1 VIYRPNL
8 VLPVILGFLILSCPD
23 IIALGSLNETEN
35 KAFLKSVHEIIG
47 CESCHLSGKADK
59 ISRSDL
65 PQMCGDCHPNQYK
78 EFSKSVHW
86 QGKGAVC
93 IDCHGSHDIRL
104 VRKPESKAYRSLV
117 CGTCHM
123 GPKEHF
129 DLGPHKAG
137 MERTGALACASCHGN
152 HNVQHPTIAAIEPA
166 CAGCH
171 SPDTAQFH
179 MGQKVKHLFDGA
191 RDSLSL
197 AASRLKVAD
206 NLGISTRK
214 AAQVANE
221 ARVGFTRARWV
232 WHSLD
237 MDKIQSEV
245 QYTNKTTERALATI
259 SSLLESHRWRRI
271 GLVAAWIIILV
282 NVILL
287 VLKKKQIE

>member
-1 VIYRPNL
+1 MIYRPNL
-8 VLPVILGFLILSCPD
+8 VLPVILGILILNCPD

-47 CESCHLSGKADK
+47 CESCHLPSKADK
-59 ISRSDL
+59 ISRSEL

-86 QGKGAVC
+86 LGKGAVC

-152 HNVQHPTIAAIEPA
+152 HNVQFPTIATIEPA

-171 SPDTAQFH
+171 SPDTPQFH
-179 MGQKVKHLFDGA
+179 MGQKVKHLFDSA

-197 AASRLKVAD
+197 AASRLKVVES
-206 NLGISTRK
+206 LGISTRK
-214 AAQVANE
+214 AEQVANE
-221 ARVGFTRARWV
+221 AKGGFTRARLV

-237 MDKIQSEV
+237 MDKIQTEV
-245 QYTNKTTERALATI
+245 KYTNKTTERALATI
-259 SSLLESHRWRRI
+259 SSLLESHRLRRI
-271 GLVAAWIIILV
+271 GLVAAWVIILM